1 MWRPCRDLVRPTLPL
16 RYVNVV
22 DLACGAAASIGRD
35 LASLGAQVVRI
46 EPRGGHHDRLAA
58 PVVDGLSVDFAIRNL
73 GKTTVELDL
82 GDPADRAAFRAL
94 LADADVVIESTRPGS
109 AEAVQL
115 DAADIAAQHPT
126 LVILSIS
133 DFGQAG
139 AYARWQATSPVL
151 DALSGGLARSGIP
164 GRPPLLPPGNLA
176 IECALVQAAY
186 VALLGYVNRLKTGH
200 GDQIDF
206 SLMKGASQTLDPAF
220 GIYGS
225 ATAGIPLSETPRG
238 RPEVGFMYPIVP
250 CADGAVRICVLAPRQ
265 WQGMFDWMGRPPE
278 FADPSF
284 NDLVTR
290 FNSPDLIPAIG
301 RFFADRTRA
310 DLEREGQR
318 AGVPIAAVLD
328 VDEVLRSDQM
338 IARRAFEPVEL
349 ASGHSVPVPNGSI
362 EIDGVRAGHRPA
374 HSTSAP
380 AAPPTGKPEMP
391 SWPFAG
397 ARPLSGLRV
406 LDLGVIVVGAEQSRL
421 LADQGAEVIKIEN
434 SAFLD
439 GTRRS
444 RDGSP
449 VSLPFAAGHRNKR
462 SLGIN
467 LRDERGN
474 RLFLKLVAQS
484 DVVMTNFKPGTMD
497 SLGLGYE
504 VLNAANPGI
513 IVTDSS
519 AFGPGGPWSKR
530 LGYGPLVR
538 ASAGLTE
545 QWRYPGE
552 ADSFGDASTIY
563 PDHVAGRVAAIGVLA
578 LLIRRLHTG
587 RGGTVSV
594 SQAEIILSHQ
604 ATDIAARAL
613 TAAGAAGG
621 AMAEHVAHDAPWG
634 VFPAM
639 GDDEWCV
646 VTVRSDEEWRALCS
660 AMGRPELAAE
670 PELATRAGRDQARA
684 RVDARLSDWL
694 ATRTPHE
701 AMETLQAAGVPAAA
715 MLRVQDLR
723 DFPLFQE
730 QGFHAPA
737 RHPLYREPLLMETGP
752 ARFSHVAEPALEPA
766 PSLGEHTRDIARTL
780 LDLSE
785 TEIEKLIQSGVLEEG
800 GRQ

>member
-1 MWRPCRDLVRPTLPL
+1 MQ
-16 RYVNVV
+16 VV
-22 DLACGAAASIGRD
+22 DLAAGAAASIGRD
-35 LASLGAQVVRI
+35 LALLGAQVVRI
-46 EPRGGHHDRLAA
+46 EPPGGHHDRMAA

-73 GKTTVELDL
+73 GKTNVELEL
-82 GDPADRAAFRAL
+82 GDPEDRAAFRAL
-94 LADADVVIESTRPGS
+94 LADADVLIESTRPGS
-109 AEAVQL
+109 AEAAQL
-115 DAADIAAQHPT
+115 GAADVAAQHPT

-151 DALSGGLARSGIP
+151 DALTGGLARSGLP

-176 IECALVQAAY
+176 IECALAQAAY
-186 VALLGYVNRLKTGH
+186 VALLGYANRLKTGH
-200 GDQIDF
+200 GDHIDF
-206 SLMKGASQTLDPAF
+206 SLMQGASQTLDPAF
-220 GIYGS
+220 GIYGT
-225 ATAGIPLSETPRG
+225 ATAGIPLDETPRG
-238 RPEVGFMYPIVP
+238 RPDVGFMYPIVP

-265 WQGMFDWMGRPPE
+265 WRGMFDWMGSPPE
-278 FADPSF
+278 FADPAF

-301 RFFADRTRA
+301 RFFAGQTRA
-310 DLEREGQR
+310 DLERHGQR

-338 IARRAFEPVEL
+338 IARRAFVPVEL
-349 ASGHSVPVPNGSI
+349 IAGHSVPVPNGI
-362 EIDGVRAGHRPA
+362 LEIDGVRAGYGAADAATLPA
-374 HSTSAP
+374 PPATSA
-380 AAPPTGKPEMP
+380 TGRLEVP
-391 SWPFAG
+391 SWPLAG

-421 LADQGAEVIKIEN
+421 LADQGADVIKIEN
-434 SAFLD
+434 SAFPD

-462 SLGIN
+462 SLGLN
-467 LRDERGN
+467 LRAERGN

-504 VLNAANPGI
+504 VLKTVNPRI

-552 ADSFGDASTIY
+552 ADGFGDASTIY

-587 RGGTVSV
+587 RGGTVST

-621 AMAEHVAHDAPWG
+621 AIAEHVAHDAPWG
-634 VFPAM
+634 VFPAL

-646 VTVRSDEEWRALCS
+646 VTLRSDEEWRALCS
-660 AMGRPELAAE
+660 TMGRPDLATE

-684 RVDARLSDWL
+684 RIDALLIDWL

-715 MLRVQDLR
+715 MLRVQDLP
-723 DFPLFQE
+723 DFALFRE
-730 QGFHAPA
+730 RGFLAPA
-737 RHPLYREPLLMETGP
+737 RHPRYREPLLMETGP
-752 ARFSHVAEPALEPA
+752 ARFSHLAEPALAPA
-766 PSLGEHTRDIARTL
+766 PVLGEHTRDIARTL

-785 TEIEKLIQSGVLEEG
+785 TEIEKLIESGVLEEG
-800 GRQ
+800 GRR

>member
-1 MWRPCRDLVRPTLPL
+1 MK
-16 RYVNVV
+16 VV
-22 DLACGAAASIGRD
+22 DLAGGAAASIGRD
-35 LASLGAQVVRI
+35 LASLGARVVRV
-46 EPRGGHHDRLAA
+46 EPRGGHHDRTAA
-58 PVVDGLSVDFAIRNL
+58 PVVAGLSVDFAIRNL
-73 GKTTVELDL
+73 GKTNVELDL
-82 GDPADRAAFRAL
+82 GDPEDRTAFRAL
-94 LADADVVIESTRPGS
+94 LAEADLLIESTRPGS
-109 AEAVQL
+109 AEAAQL
-115 DAADIAAQHPT
+115 GAARIAAQHPT
-126 LVILSIS
+126 LVILSVS
-133 DFGQAG
+133 DFGQTG
-139 AYARWQATSPVL
+139 AYARWQATAPVL
-151 DALSGGLARSGIP
+151 DALGGGLARSGLP

-186 VALLGYVNRLKTGH
+186 VALLGYVNRLKSGH
-200 GDQIDF
+200 GDHIDF

-225 ATAGIPLSETPRG
+225 ATSGIPPSEAPRG

-265 WQGMFDWMGRPPE
+265 WQGMFRWMGSPPE

-290 FNSPDLIPAIG
+290 FDNPELIPAIG
-301 RFFADRTRA
+301 RFFAGQTRA
-310 DLEREGQR
+310 DLERHGQR

-328 VDEVLRSDQM
+328 VDEVLRSDQV
-338 IARRAFEPVEL
+338 IARRALVPVEI
-349 ASGHSVPVPNGSI
+349 SPGHSVPVPNGMI
-362 EIDGVRAGHRPA
+362 EIDGARAGCRPA
-374 HSTSAP
+374 DS
-380 AAPPTGKPEMP
+380 AAPPATPAPRKPEVP
-391 SWPFAG
+391 RWPFAG

-421 LADQGAEVIKIEN
+421 LADQGADVIKIEN
-434 SAFLD
+434 SAYLD

-462 SLGIN
+462 GLGLN
-467 LRDERGN
+467 LRDQRGK

-484 DVVMTNFKPGTMD
+484 DVVMTNFRPGTMD
-497 SLGLGYE
+497 SLGLGSE
-504 VLNAANPGI
+504 VLRAVNPGI
-513 IVTDSS
+513 IVADSS
-519 AFGPGGPWSKR
+519 AFGPDGPWSKR

-538 ASAGLTE
+538 ASAGLTK

-552 ADSFGDASTIY
+552 VDGFGDASTIY
-563 PDHVAGRVAAIGVLA
+563 PDHVAGRVAALGVLA
-578 LLIRRLHTG
+578 LLIRRLYTG
-587 RGGTVSV
+587 RGGTVST

-613 TAAGAAGG
+613 NAAGSAG
-621 AMAEHVAHDAPWG
+621 ATIAEQVAHDAPWG
-634 VFPAM
+634 VFPAL

-660 AMGRPELAAE
+660 TMGRPDLGAE
-670 PELATRAGRDQARA
+670 PELATRPGRDRARA
-684 RVDARLSDWL
+684 RIDALLIDWL

-701 AMETLQAAGVPAAA
+701 AMERLQAAGVPAAA
-715 MLRVQDLR
+715 MLRVPDLP

-730 QGFHAPA
+730 QGFHTLA

-752 ARFSHVAEPALEPA
+752 ARFSHLAEPALEPA
-766 PSLGEHTRDIARTL
+766 PVLGEHTRDIARTL

-785 TEIEKLIQSGVLEEG
+785 TEIEELMESGVLEEG
-800 GRQ
+800 SRR

>member
-1 MWRPCRDLVRPTLPL
+1 MK
-16 RYVNVV
+16 VV
-22 DLACGAAASIGRD
+22 DLAGGAAASIGRD
-35 LASLGAQVVRI
+35 LASLGARVVRV
-46 EPRGGHHDRLAA
+46 EPRGGHHDRAA
-58 PVVDGLSVDFAIRNL
+58 VPVVDGLSVDFAIRNL
-73 GKTTVELDL
+73 GKTNVELDL
-82 GDPADRAAFRAL
+82 GDPEDRTAFRAL
-94 LADADVVIESTRPGS
+94 LADADLLIESTRPGS
-109 AEAVQL
+109 AEAAQL
-115 DAADIAAQHPT
+115 GAARVAAQHPT
-126 LVILSIS
+126 LVILSLS

-139 AYARWQATSPVL
+139 AYAQWRATAPVL
-151 DALSGGLARSGIP
+151 DALGGGLARSGLP

-176 IECALVQAAY
+176 VECALVQAAY
-186 VALLGYVNRLKTGH
+186 VALLGYVNRLKSGH
-200 GDQIDF
+200 GDHIDF

-225 ATAGIPLSETPRG
+225 ATSGIPPSETPRG

-265 WQGMFDWMGRPPE
+265 WRGMFTWMGSPPE

-284 NDLVTR
+284 NDLATR

-301 RFFADRTRA
+301 RFFAGQTRA
-310 DLEREGQR
+310 DLERHGQR
-318 AGVPIAAVLD
+318 AGVPIAAVLH
-328 VDEVLRSDQM
+328 VDEVLRSDQVT
-338 IARRAFEPVEL
+338 ARRALVPVEI
-349 ASGHSVPVPNGSI
+349 APGHSVPVPNGMI
-362 EIDGVRAGHRPA
+362 EIDGARAGCCPA
-374 HSTSAP
+374 DS
-380 AAPPTGKPEMP
+380 AAPPQTPAPGKPEVP

-421 LADQGAEVIKIEN
+421 LADQGADVIKIEN

-462 SLGIN
+462 GLGLN
-467 LRDERGN
+467 LRDQRGK

-504 VLNAANPGI
+504 VLRAVNPGI

-519 AFGPGGPWSKR
+519 AFGPDGPWSKR

-552 ADSFGDASTIY
+552 VDGFGDASTIY

-578 LLIRRLHTG
+578 LLIRRLYTG
-587 RGGTVSV
+587 RGGTVST
-594 SQAEIILSHQ
+594 SQAEIILGHQ

-613 TAAGAAGG
+613 SAAEATSATI
-621 AMAEHVAHDAPWG
+621 AEQAAHDAPWG
-634 VFPAM
+634 VFPAL

-660 AMGRPELAAE
+660 TMGRPDLGAE
-670 PELATRAGRDQARA
+670 PEFATRAGRDQART
-684 RVDARLSDWL
+684 RIDALLIDWL
-694 ATRTPHE
+694 STRTPHE

-715 MLRVQDLR
+715 MLRVQDLP

-730 QGFHAPA
+730 QGFLAPA

-752 ARFSHVAEPALEPA
+752 ARFSRLDEPALEPA
-766 PSLGEHTRDIARTL
+766 PVLGEHTRDIARTL

-785 TEIEKLIQSGVLEEG
+785 TEIEELIESGVLEE
-800 GRQ
+800 